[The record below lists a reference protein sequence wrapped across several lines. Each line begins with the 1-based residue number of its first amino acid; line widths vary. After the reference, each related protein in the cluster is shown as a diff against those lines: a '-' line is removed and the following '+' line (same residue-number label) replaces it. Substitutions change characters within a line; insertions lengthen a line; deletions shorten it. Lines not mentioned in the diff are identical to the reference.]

1 MRVVGWP
8 SAAVARVMASG
19 NGTPYNAIATF
30 TSTVTGTIEH
40 LLEREVG
47 FDVRTAVGAR
57 DIVEVIDE
65 RGGMSGF
72 TFLDEKAGF
81 SVTDDLLRG
90 TTPEGNDGCAGG
102 HGLDGGQAKGL
113 VPFDGE
119 KQAKRLTHD
128 FPQSQPF
135 QLSKIGHA
143 PSGSPQF
150 RYDALLKIVT
160 VVDAASD

>member
-1 MRVVGWP
+1 MFVC
-8 SAAVARVMASG
+8 
-19 NGTPYNAIATF
+19 
-30 TSTVTGTIEH
+30 IEH

-160 VVDAASD
+160 VVMPPAIKRRYPAFSANSMAAFAPFSGAMGPGKGS